1 MVEKYAMKSTMGE
14 SPVQKDYQRV
24 MTQAMGPLGAQWHGE
39 IRSQMSAD
47 FLHRNAPWFLA

>member
-1 MVEKYAMKSTMGE
+1 MSTVEESAM
-14 SPVQKDYQRV
+14 QKDYQQV